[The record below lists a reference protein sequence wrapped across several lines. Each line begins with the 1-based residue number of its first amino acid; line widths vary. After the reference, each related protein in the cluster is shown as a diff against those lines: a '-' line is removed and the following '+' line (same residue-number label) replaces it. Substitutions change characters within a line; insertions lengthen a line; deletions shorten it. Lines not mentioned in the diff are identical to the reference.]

1 VEENTEAKRKV
12 ESLLIQTLWDT
23 KSVNVGLTSFALF
36 EEELACEY
44 IMAMLN
50 WLSGLFLIVVKT
62 KSASSAISWQHA
74 NPKLWNWRFILLN
87 IFIWICND
95 RYLISLTWPIWCSGN
110 ILTWLSITNCWTKRH
125 IRQGNYSSEMGLA
138 GYFLAGLAAFTGFH
152 WFANKA
158 IYIYGLAVGK
168 WRRRGLRAPF
178 CHGGRFLWPKKS
190 AGKSRRL

>member
-110 ILTWLSITNCWTKRH
+110 IYDLVVVKINLFWQNESGRDLLFGNGIGWLFSGWI
-125 IRQGNYSSEMGLA
+125 
-138 GYFLAGLAAFTGFH
+138 GYFFWISLMS
-152 WFANKA
+152 
-158 IYIYGLAVGK
+158 
-168 WRRRGLRAPF
+168 P
-178 CHGGRFLWPKKS
+178 
-190 AGKSRRL
+190 